1 MTIRDVIEYIDEV
14 HDNEFSDE
22 LKCRWVSECEARVW
36 SGIMLLDPMGYEDYR
51 WEYDADRAL
60 LMPPPYDEI
69 YSAYLHAKI
78 YLAYH
83 EAQQYQNAMAAFNK
97 LFDQT
102 SIWYAKV
109 YDPVHGGRME
119 IREVPTIVQGETAA
133 VAFTLPYDHT
143 ALSALRAVM
152 SAGGAEIVR
161 VDMADME
168 LSGSEAVFTL
178 TEEQSLQLPVGI
190 VSVAIGGADG
200 EGNRFEAWPPLM
212 IRVVA
217 TGIGG
222 AL

>member
-1 MTIRDVIEYIDEV
+1 MTIRDVIEYVDEV
-14 HDNEFSDE
+14 HDNEFSEE

-36 SGIMLLDPMGYEDYR
+36 SGIMLLDPTAYEDYR
-51 WEYDADRAL
+51 WEYDADRE
-60 LMPPPYDEI
+60 LMMPAPYDEI

-83 EAQQYQNAMAAFNK
+83 EAQNYQNAMAAFNK

-102 SIWYAKV
+102 SIWYAKI
-109 YDPVHGGRME
+109 YDPVHGGQME

-143 ALSALRAVM
+143 ALSALRAVL
-152 SAGGAEIVR
+152 SAGGTAVETFE
-161 VDMADME
+161 MADME
-168 LSGSEAVFTL
+168 LSGCEAVFTL
-178 TEEQSLQLPVGI
+178 TQEQSLQLPVGI
-190 VSVAIGGADG
+190 ASVAIGGADT
-200 EGNRFEAWPPLM
+200 EGNRFEAWPPLL
-212 IRVVA
+212 IRVVE